1 MKFDQ
6 MVKKNTA
13 TETINNITNKNQCDI
28 NMPPRQLAH
37 IESNHLMKGL
47 NFSITSKS
55 LPNKHIIAT
64 IEDPVRDFEREETDT
79 VCAKISLALQNS
91 KPPKD
96 NISKDE
102 HQVLK
107 KLQSDTAIITLSAD
121 KDISAVILNS
131 EDYL

>member
-1 MKFDQ
+1 

-13 TETINNITNKNQCDI
+13 TETANNITNKKQCVI

-37 IESNHLMKGL
+37 IQSNHLIKGL

-64 IEDPVRDFEREETDT
+64 IEHPVRDFEREETDT
-79 VCAKISLALQNS
+79 VCAKISLVLQNS
-91 KPPKD
+91 NSPQD

-102 HQVLK
+102 QKVLK
-107 KLQSDTAIITLSAD
+107 ELQSDTAVIILPAD
-121 KDISAVILNS
+121 KNVSAVILNS
-131 EDYL
+131 ENYL

>member
-1 MKFDQ
+1 
-6 MVKKNTA
+6 MVKKNAA
-13 TETINNITNKNQCDI
+13 TEIANNITNKKQCVI
-28 NMPPRQLAH
+28 NMPPRQVVH
-37 IESNHLMKGL
+37 IESDHLMKGL

-64 IEDPVRDFEREETDT
+64 IEDAVRNFEREETDT

-102 HQVLK
+102 H
-107 KLQSDTAIITLSAD
+107 
-121 KDISAVILNS
+121 
-131 EDYL
+131 

>member
-1 MKFDQ
+1 

-13 TETINNITNKNQCDI
+13 TETANNITNKKQCVI

-79 VCAKISLALQNS
+79 VCAKISLVLQNS
-91 KPPKD
+91 NSPQD

-102 HQVLK
+102 QKVLK
-107 KLQSDTAIITLSAD
+107 ELQSDTAVIILPAD
-121 KDISAVILNS
+121 KDMSAVILNS